1 MAPDNKDNK
10 DNKDKKDKPDRADK
24 NEKPVKAPTLD
35 ELARQ
40 YADLSTRVAGVR
52 RGL

>member
-10 DNKDKKDKPDRADK
+10 DNRDKKDKKDKT
-24 NEKPVKAPTLD
+24 PTLD
-35 ELARQ
+35 ELTRV
-40 YADLSTRVAGVR
+40 YTDLSTRVAGVW

>member
-10 DNKDKKDKPDRADK
+10 DNRDKKDKT
-24 NEKPVKAPTLD
+24 PTLD
-35 ELARQ
+35 ELTRV
-40 YADLSTRVAGVR
+40 YTDLSTRVAGVR